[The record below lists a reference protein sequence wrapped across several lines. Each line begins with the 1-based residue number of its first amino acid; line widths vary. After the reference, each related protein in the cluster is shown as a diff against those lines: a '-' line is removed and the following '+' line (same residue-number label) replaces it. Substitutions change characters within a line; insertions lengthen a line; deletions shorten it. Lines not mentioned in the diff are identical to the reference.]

1 MAGGILDADELAAVR
16 DVLGDILGG
25 GAPIAH
31 SGGDDVRPVALIAD
45 DRILRAAQPEA
56 LRLAH
61 RWCAGVRPRLLRGV
75 GLKVQVHVESA
86 DTVSGNILREA
97 VEGTWTRTIEVVG
110 RPSGLVLS
118 VSGPIVEAVAAIVLG
133 ADPTVEIVARDR
145 APSET
150 ARGVF
155 TKVGDSIVGA
165 LAEAWKEERALIV
178 RAIDDASTI
187 EARRQSMSSAEALI
201 TVTISISGATTG
213 QIRLYAPPE
222 MYATDLGLRPSRRA
236 PAQVFGD
243 VLAPVPVE
251 VRVTLGCAPITMSA
265 LSALAVG
272 QVITLDRAT
281 DEPLPL
287 TVAGVHKAFGTPVIT
302 RGVLGVEIVPPP
314 ADKETP

>member
-25 GAPIAH
+25 GSPVSH
-31 SGGDDVRPVALIAD
+31 SGGDEARPVALIAD
-45 DRILRAAQPEA
+45 DRTLRTAQPEA

-86 DTVSGNILREA
+86 DTVSGSILREST
-97 VEGTWTRTIEVVG
+97 EGCWTRTLEVAG
-110 RPSGLVLS
+110 RPGGMVLA

-133 ADPTVEIVARDR
+133 ADPTVEMVARDR
-145 APSET
+145 PPSET

-165 LAEAWKEERALIV
+165 LAEAWREERALTV
-178 RAIDDASTI
+178 RAVEDAVTV
-187 EARRQSMSSAEALI
+187 EARRQALGAAEALI
-201 TVTISISGATTG
+201 TVSMSISGATTG
-213 QIRLYAPPE
+213 QIRLYAAPE
-222 MYATDLGLRPSRRA
+222 MYATDMGVRPVRRA

-251 VRVTLGCAPITMSA
+251 VRVTLGSAPITMTA

-272 QVITLDRAT
+272 QLITLDRAT

-287 TVAGVHKAFGTPVIT
+287 TVAGKLKAFGTPVIT
-302 RGVLGVEIVPPP
+302 RGVLGVEIVPAP